1 MCVAPARP
9 AARLAAMGCHRPRV
23 VLLLGALVC
32 ALMLSLPALASAAKP
47 VPQGFV
53 GVDVDGPL
61 FPFTADGV
69 DLSGQFDTMV
79 ANGVQSIRV
88 VFDWS
93 YAQPYKTFKQVPS
106 DETSDFINIGGIPT
120 RFAQLDGIVAVAAEH
135 GLSILPTVMY
145 APGWDSTAHSTG
157 TFGTPK
163 RTAPYANFVTAL
175 IKRYGPKGTF
185 WASNSPK
192 HPIRAWQIW
201 NEPNIT
207 VYWPDQPFQ
216 PAYAKLLHAA
226 HDAIKRT
233 DPGATVVLAGM
244 PNFSWTQLSR
254 LYKVKNVGRWFD
266 VVALHPYTKDPQGV
280 ITIIQKVRTVM
291 NANGDKRKPIVA
303 DEISWPSSQGK
314 TVHNTGFDFV
324 TNEAGQASRIGKLL
338 PLLVKNRIKLGLSGF
353 DYYTWA
359 GIEDNNG
366 LAFDFSGLERFING
380 MFAAKPALGAFRR
393 AALKMEGCR
402 SKGALAT
409 ICLH

>member
-1 MCVAPARP
+1 M
-9 AARLAAMGCHRPRV
+9 ARLAAMCCHRPRV
-23 VLLLGALVC
+23 VLILGALVC
-32 ALMLSLPALASAAKP
+32 ALVLGLPAFASAVTP

-61 FPFTADGV
+61 FPNTPDGV
-69 DLSGQFDTMV
+69 DLGSQFDTMV

-93 YAQPYKTFKQVPS
+93 SAQPYRTFKQVPS
-106 DETSDFINIGGIPT
+106 GQTSDFVNVGGIPT
-120 RFAQLDGIVAVAAEH
+120 RFSQLDNLVGLAAQR

-145 APGWDSTAHSTG
+145 APSWDSTSHPAGS
-157 TFGTPK
+157 FGTPK
-163 RTAPYANFVTAL
+163 HNAAFANFLTAL

-185 WASNSPK
+185 WATHSPK
-192 HPIRAWQIW
+192 LPIRAWQIW
-201 NEPNIT
+201 NEPNIN

-226 HDAIKRT
+226 HDAIKRA

-254 LYKVKNVGRWFD
+254 LYKVKNVGKWFD

-314 TVHNTGFDFV
+314 TIHNTGFDFV

-359 GIEDNNG
+359 GIEDKNG
-366 LAFDFSGLERFING
+366 LAFDFSGLERFTNG
-380 MFAAKPALGAFRR
+380 AFTAKPALGVFRR
-393 AALKMEGCR
+393 GVLKMEGCR
-402 SKGALAT
+402 SKGVLAT
-409 ICLH
+409 VCLH